1 MRDSGLV
8 HALLRIRDKEELLG
22 HPIAGASWE
31 GFIIENIL
39 STMPAGTNAYFYR
52 TSAERF
58 VVYPGQHRFRINS
71 ATEAIS
77 LADLVKTGFA

>member
-1 MRDSGLV
+1 
-8 HALLRIRDKEELLG
+8 
-22 HPIAGASWE
+22 
-31 GFIIENIL
+31 
-39 STMPAGTNAYFYR
+39 MPAGTNAYFYR